1 MSLGKQLF
9 ALKPVHEG
17 TAEDGKLVRTLS
29 LPTLTAFGIGAII
42 GTGIF
47 VLTGTAAANHAGPAL
62 VLSFV
67 LAGIGSAFAAL
78 CYAELASM
86 IPIAGSA
93 YSYAYATL
101 GELAAWF
108 IGWNLVLEYAFSVGT
123 VAVGWSAYVASL
135 LHQFGIHL
143 PEALI
148 QAPFDRGPGDSGL
161 AATGAILNLPAVLA
175 VAGVASVCYVGIRQS
190 AAVNSAIV
198 VVKIAVVIA
207 FIGLGAAFV
216 DPANWHP
223 FIPPNS
229 GQFGHFGLSGIGA
242 AAAVIFF
249 AYIGFDTV
257 STCAQEANNPRRDV
271 PLSIIASLAICTV
284 LYIATALVL
293 TGMVSY
299 RELDVAAPVAL
310 ALDRYP
316 QLRWLG
322 LPVKLGA
329 IAGMSSVMLVMCVG
343 QARIWMAM
351 ADDGLLPGWFAHIH
365 PRFRTPSNSTLVT
378 GFGAALIAGLL
389 PVRILGELVSIGT
402 LLAFVAVCVGV
413 LVLRQLR
420 PEMPRRF
427 RVPAPWFTCLAGALM
442 CAGLMALLPADT
454 WIRLAVWTVIG
465 VLVYALYGDR
475 ASRLR
480 QSVPASTEG
489 ADHAQA

>member
-1 MSLGKQLF
+1 MLQGLF
-9 ALKPVHEG
+9 ALKPVAEG
-17 TAEDGKLVRTLS
+17 GTEDGKLVRTLS

-78 CYAELASM
+78 CYAELAAM

-93 YSYAYATL
+93 YSYAYAAL
-101 GELAAWF
+101 GEFAAWF
-108 IGWNLVLEYAFSVGT
+108 IGWNLVLEYAVSVGT
-123 VAVGWSAYVASL
+123 VAVGWSGYVASL
-135 LHQFGIHL
+135 LMQFGIHL
-143 PEALI
+143 PEALTH
-148 QAPFDRGPGDSGL
+148 APLDRGPGDAGL
-161 AATGAILNLPAVLA
+161 AATGALLNLPAVLA
-175 VAGVASVCYVGIRQS
+175 VLGVATVCYVGIRQS
-190 AAVNSAIV
+190 AVVNSAIV

-207 FIGLGAAFV
+207 FIALGAAFV
-216 DPANWHP
+216 HPANWHP
-223 FIPPNS
+223 FIPPNT
-229 GQFGHFGLSGIGA
+229 GQFGHFGASGICA

-257 STCAQEANNPRRDV
+257 STCAQEAINPRRDV

-343 QARIWMAM
+343 QSRIWMAM
-351 ADDGLLPGWFAHIH
+351 AEDGLLPRWFAHVH
-365 PRFRTPSNSTLVT
+365 PRFRTPSHSTLVT

-389 PVRILGELVSIGT
+389 PVKILGELVSIGT
-402 LLAFVAVCVGV
+402 LLAFAAVCVGV
-413 LVLRQLR
+413 LVLRRLR
-420 PEMPRRF
+420 PELPRRF

-442 CAGLMALLPADT
+442 CAGLMAVLPVDT
-454 WIRLAVWTVIG
+454 WLRLAVWTVIG
-465 VLVYALYGDR
+465 ILIYALYGYR

-480 QSVPASTEG
+480 QPVPARSTG